1 MYTNYPTRFIQII
14 VYIFSNALLYKKMII
29 KKLLKSLIVQKKKQF
44 FNCFFILFVALTYA
58 SSIGGSWAF
67 EFATY
72 VIDARSGD
80 FLYGKNYRK
89 KLHPAS
95 LTKMMTLY
103 LTFNELKNNRIKLD
117 ELVTISSNAS
127 SEPPSKLGL
136 KKGQK
141 ISVRNLL
148 RGAAIRS
155 ANDAATALG
164 EFISGSESKFSD
176 YMTLTARK
184 MGMKDTTFQNAHGL
198 TSKKHLST
206 PQDMA
211 ILARRLIYDFPE
223 YYNLFGRI
231 SVNVIGKT
239 LYNTNRKF
247 LSSYSGSDGI
257 KTGFTSSAGF
267 NLAASAKRGNKRI
280 IGIVF
285 GSSSVSL
292 RNKRMVELLDI
303 GFANS
308 KQTVAFKNLEK
319 LYLYPDI
326 INRLGKNSLL
336 ALSKKPLERPISMN
350 NFTSNEENFLSNKI
364 DEIILEVNNTSNQF
378 YKIVQ
383 FSESPLIRPS
393 LIFGNNESYRNIN
406 EIENDK
412 INIETNSIM
421 VGFYYNK
428 YNAQQDLPSILLSD
442 SSLTNKVNAE
452 VIKDVYMKKQGFRI
466 NIYPLSKKSALRA
479 CEKIKASGELCE
491 ISSKPFYK

>member
-1 MYTNYPTRFIQII
+1 MLMVRFLRFLII
-14 VYIFSNALLYKKMII
+14 
-29 KKLLKSLIVQKKKQF
+29 QKKKKL
-44 FNCFFILFVALTYA
+44 FNYIFILFVTLGYA
-58 SSIGGSWAF
+58 STIQFSMAF

-72 VIDARSGD
+72 VIDARSGE

-89 KLHPAS
+89 RLHPAS

-103 LTFNELKNNRIKLD
+103 LTFNELKNDRIELD

-127 SEPPSKLGL
+127 NEPPSKLGL

-141 ISVRNLL
+141 VSVRNLL

-164 EFISGSESKFSD
+164 EFISGSENKFAD
-176 YMTLTARK
+176 YMTLTARE
-184 MGMKDTTFQNAHGL
+184 MGMKDTIFQNAHGL
-198 TSKKHLST
+198 TSSKHLST
-206 PQDMA
+206 PRDMA

-231 SVNVIGKT
+231 SVNAIGRT

-247 LSSYSGSDGI
+247 LSLYSGSDGI

-308 KQTVAFKNLEK
+308 KQSVAFNSLKK
-319 LYLYPDI
+319 LYLHPNI
-326 INRLGKNSLL
+326 INSSGENSLL
-336 ALSKKPLERPISMN
+336 KLSKKPLKRPKFIID
-350 NFTSNEENFLSNKI
+350 FTSNKEN
-364 DEIILEVNNTSNQF
+364 ILGDQINELVFEVNNSSDQI
-378 YKIVQ
+378 YKTVQ
-383 FSESPLIRPS
+383 FSRRPLIRP
-393 LIFGNNESYRNIN
+393 LFVFETKKSYDHVRKV
-406 EIENDK
+406 EDEK
-412 INIETNSIM
+412 TNIETISII

-428 YNAQQDLPSILLSD
+428 YNAEQDLPSILLSD
-442 SSLTNKVNAE
+442 SSRSDKVNAE

-491 ISSKPFYK
+491 ISDK